1 MHIDNIPTHCLRSG
15 NKFKTKLNCDTW
27 ANRGPAKQSGFTL
40 IEIAI
45 VLVIIGL
52 LLGGVLKGQ
61 ELINTARV
69 RALSNNVDGIT
80 SAWFSFSDRYRAFPG
95 DYNQA
100 SVNLPNIVNDGDG
113 NGLVG
118 DEGGVDSPEERALAW
133 SHLQAAGYIT
143 GSYPDATTAPTI
155 AADSYSCSVDTCPDN
170 GFGQGMVINLGA
182 LQQSAGTAAVDA
194 HELVTG
200 RAIPSDVLAELDR
213 KIDDGTPSGG
223 SMQLGT
229 VGIGWGEDDEISAC
243 QGADADAYNMQ
254 TPSANCAA
262 VFRNF

>member
-1 MHIDNIPTHCLRSG
+1 MKIKDMNIKSL
-15 NKFKTKLNCDTW
+15 NTKDIPNS
-27 ANRGPAKQSGFTL
+27 KQRGFTL

-69 RALSNNVDGIT
+69 RSLGNNVDGIT

-95 DYNQA
+95 DYNQG
-100 SVNLPNIVNDGDG
+100 SVNIPNITNNGDG
-113 NGLVG
+113 NGLV
-118 DEGGVDSPEERALAW
+118 DTDAERALAW

-143 GSYPDATTAPTI
+143 GSYPDTGKTI
-155 AADSYSCSVDTCPDN
+155 VAGQYACSTDTCPDN
-170 GFGQGMVINLGA
+170 GFGQGMLISRGK
-182 LQQSAGTAAVDA
+182 LQQSAVAATAVA
-194 HELVTG
+194 HELLTG

-213 KIDDGTPSGG
+213 KIDDGTASAG
-223 SMQLGT
+223 SMQLGQAGT
-229 VGIGWGEDDEISAC
+229 GWVGTDVTPC
-243 QGADADAYNMQ
+243 QNSSDTTLYNMQ
-254 TPSANCAA
+254 TPSDNCAA